1 MYKYDIP
8 FPKKDQY
15 TLYYEGF
22 PINVAKSVSYLKTK
36 MKAHRDDMGSENS
49 GSYSIVAPGGGTV
62 FTRVFEKGELGNSS
76 TPYHVIGPKAIYK
89 TVYMYDASEPLTETR
104 RENEFPI
111 ITYEA
116 ICGPDGTVVTDL
128 KLLKILSDMLY
139 REWFP
144 VMVTRRALV
153 SMATYKPL
161 NKESFVQLSG
171 AGEKLYEKCGER
183 FITAIKDYLAE
194 S

>member
-36 MKAHRDDMGSENS
+36 MKAHRDDMGSENP
-49 GSYSIVAPGGGTV
+49 GSYSIVAPDGGTV
-62 FTRVFEKGELGNSS
+62 YTRVFEKGEEGNST
-76 TPYHVIGPKAIYK
+76 TPYHVIGPKPVYK
-89 TVYMYDASEPLTETR
+89 TVYMYDAAEPLTETR

-111 ITYEA
+111 ITYDA
-116 ICGPDGTVVTDL
+116 ICGPDGAVVTDL

-139 REWFP
+139 RERFP

-153 SMATYKPL
+153 SMATYKPQD
-161 NKESFVQLSG
+161 KASFVQLSG

-183 FITAIKDYLAE
+183 FIKAIKDYLAE